1 MNRMTL
7 LLLLLAA
14 NFLVGCQTW
23 RPWHKKSKDEPID
36 AEVEDET
43 SEAKSYMESVTDEVS
58 GFSKAFR
65 GDSDGDSGTGLS
77 SRSRD
82 IERRLGYK

>member
-7 LLLLLAA
+7 LLLLVAA

-23 RPWHKKSKDEPID
+23 RPWNKKTKDAPID

-43 SEAKSYMESVTDEVS
+43 SEAKTYMESVTEEVS

-65 GDSDGDSGTGLS
+65 GGSGDSGTGLS
-77 SRSRD
+77 DRSRD

>member
-1 MNRMTL
+1 M
-7 LLLLLAA
+7 AA

-23 RPWHKKSKDEPID
+23 SPWHKKSKDAPID
-36 AEVEDET
+36 SEVAADKE
-43 SEAKSYMESVTDEVS
+43 SKSYMDSVTDEVS

-65 GDSDGDSGTGLS
+65 GSSGDTGTGLS

-82 IERRLGYK
+82 IERRLGYD

>member
-1 MNRMTL
+1 MTL
-7 LLLLLAA
+7 LLLLMAA

-23 RPWHKKSKDEPID
+23 RPWHKKSADVPID
-36 AEVEDET
+36 SEVSEEN
-43 SEAKSYMESVTDEVS
+43 SEAKSYMESVTEEVS

-65 GDSDGDSGTGLS
+65 GGGGDSGTGLS
-77 SRSRD
+77 DRSRD